1 MRLIGFGILALVVA
15 AGLAALGFWQLDRAQ
30 AKTELLAG
38 IERAL
43 AAPLVPLAQA
53 EALPSGP
60 RFRAVVVQGRFD
72 SNRQILLDNQVR
84 AGQAGVRAYVPFLI
98 EGDRRALLVDGGWL
112 AWPDRSAPPPR
123 ATANLERS
131 RIEGMLVDVPGA
143 ALRLAADADAGWPL
157 LATAL
162 EHDELERRLGVPLL
176 DFVLEDRGARSAE
189 SIRAGMLPPERHRGY
204 AVQWFGLAIAVV
216 LIFLTLAWRELTA
229 RPSHVTPNES
239 K

>member
-1 MRLIGFGILALVVA
+1 MRLIGFGVLAALVA

-30 AKTELLAG
+30 AKIDLLTG
-38 IERAL
+38 IERAMN
-43 AAPLVPLAQA
+43 APLVPLAQA

-72 SNRQILLDNQVR
+72 PEREILLDNQLR
-84 AGQAGVRAYVPFLI
+84 QGQAGVRAYVPFLI
-98 EGDRRALLVDGGWL
+98 DGDRRALLVDRGWL

-123 ATANLERS
+123 ATADLGGTRV
-131 RIEGMLVDVPGA
+131 EGMLVDLPGA
-143 ALRLAADADAGWPL
+143 ALRLAADVDAGWPL
-157 LATAL
+157 LVTAVEHDAL
-162 EHDELERRLGVPLL
+162 EHRLAVPLL

-204 AVQWFGLAIAVV
+204 AVQWFGLSIAVLV
-216 LIFLTLAWRELTA
+216 IYLILAWRELRRA
-229 RPSHVTPNES
+229 KAVTPNEP